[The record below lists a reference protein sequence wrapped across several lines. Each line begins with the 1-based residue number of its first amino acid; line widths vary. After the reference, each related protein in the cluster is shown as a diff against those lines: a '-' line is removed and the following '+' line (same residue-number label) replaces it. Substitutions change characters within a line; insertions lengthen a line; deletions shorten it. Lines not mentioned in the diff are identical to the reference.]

1 MTHHSPSAQ
10 PASDQSASEQ
20 SVSGQSNHEQQN
32 THSADD
38 ICGLGN
44 STCGKEQYLTSIAT
58 VCVIAL
64 LIGAAAL
71 FPQGFLASLDLIKGS
86 VIGNFGFL
94 FTWPAF
100 AVSLLLVAVCFT
112 PLGKLRFGEGD
123 PEFHTLSWMGM
134 LFATG
139 MGIGL
144 LTWGVLEPK
153 YHTDAGL
160 STDMALLNAFNHWG
174 LLAWA
179 GYLAIGALFAH
190 AMYNMKMVK
199 PAEELLGNGLWS
211 KLNLIS
217 LVVSTVIGLSLSFTY
232 ATTPIQQGLV
242 KLVGIEFS
250 PTLIICVLAVCAIIS
265 SASGLKRGIK
275 WLSNYNTLFAI
286 ILMLGVLVLTVPGD
300 ILSTFVRLV
309 PEYLLKYPAMA
320 TDIGLGD
327 PERKTWLADWLYAF
341 EAAWYGWFIFTGVFI
356 ARISKG
362 RTLRGMVLGV
372 MLVPTLFSCLWFVVF
387 GLGSLSLGV
396 DDVFKLIDTI
406 DSSGLLSLILTLNI
420 LLFFITSADSAGLV
434 CEMLTVKRS
443 RAFWIVSMA
452 ALAVVVSWLGG
463 DVYKTLLSLIS
474 VAAIPV
480 AFGIFAL
487 VIAFVIRVR
496 RDRATRT
503 IPAAAP
509 LTQR

>member
-1 MTHHSPSAQ
+1 MTTSS
-10 PASDQSASEQ
+10 SSSEQ
-20 SVSGQSNHEQQN
+20 SPSPEGP
-32 THSADD
+32 A
-38 ICGLGN
+38 CGLGD
-44 STCGKEQYLTSIAT
+44 SAPAADKYLTSVAT
-58 VCVIAL
+58 VAVVAL
-64 LIGAAAL
+64 LIVTAAI
-71 FPQGFLASLDLIKGS
+71 FPTGFLDSLNLIKTS
-86 VIGNFGFL
+86 VIGNLGFI

-100 AVSLLLVAVCFT
+100 AVSLLMVVVCFT
-112 PLGKLRFGEGD
+112 PLGKLRFGEGP

-190 AMYNMKMVK
+190 AMYNMKMAK
-199 PAEELLGNGLWS
+199 PAEELLGNGIWS

-232 ATTPIQQGLV
+232 ATIPIQQGLQ
-242 KLVGIEFS
+242 KLLGIEFS
-250 PTLIICVLAVCAIIS
+250 PTLIICVLAACAIIS

-286 ILMLGVLVLTVPGD
+286 TLMVGVLVLTVPGD
-300 ILSTFVRLV
+300 IFSTFVRLV

-327 PERKTWLADWLYAF
+327 PERKAWLADWLYAF

-387 GLGSLSLGV
+387 GVGSLSLGV
-396 DDVFKLIDTI
+396 DDVFALIDTV
-406 DSSGLLSLILTLNI
+406 DTSGILSIVLTINI

-434 CEMLTVKRS
+434 CEMLTVNRS
-443 RAFWIVSMA
+443 RAFWIIAMA
-452 ALAVVVSWLGG
+452 ALAIVVNWLGG

-487 VIAFVIRVR
+487 VIAFVVRVR
-496 RDRATRT
+496 RERASTAIIT
-503 IPAAAP
+503 N
-509 LTQR
+509 Q

>member
-1 MTHHSPSAQ
+1 MTSPTSH
-10 PASDQSASEQ
+10 PDENMSDTEAA
-20 SVSGQSNHEQQN
+20 
-32 THSADD
+32 T
-38 ICGLGN
+38 CGLGA
-44 STCGKEQYLTSIAT
+44 STTAKEQYFTSLAT
-58 VCVIAL
+58 VAVIAL

-71 FPQGFLASLDLIKGS
+71 FPTGFLSVLESIKTH
-86 VIGNFGFL
+86 VIGNLGFI

-100 AVSLLLVAVCFT
+100 AVSLLMVAVCFT
-112 PLGKLRFGEGD
+112 PLGKLRFGEGP

-153 YHTDAGL
+153 YHTDAGQ
-160 STDMALLNAFNHWG
+160 SSDMALLNAFNHWG

-190 AMYNMKMVK
+190 AMYNMKMTK

-232 ATTPIQQGLV
+232 ATIPIQQGLQ
-242 KLVGIEFS
+242 KLLGIDFS
-250 PTLIICVLAVCAIIS
+250 PTLIICVLAVCAIVS

-286 ILMLGVLVLTVPGD
+286 ILMVGVLVLTVPGD
-300 ILSTFVRLV
+300 IFSTFLRLV
-309 PEYLLKYPAMA
+309 PEYLIKYPAMA
-320 TDIGLGD
+320 TDIGIGD
-327 PERKTWLADWLYAF
+327 PARKAWLADWLYAF

-387 GLGSLSLGV
+387 GVGSLSLDV
-396 DDVFKLIDTI
+396 DDVFALIDTI
-406 DSSGLLSLILTLNI
+406 DASGILSVVLTINI

-443 RAFWIVSMA
+443 RALWIIAMA
-452 ALAVVVSWLGG
+452 ALAIVVSWLGG

-480 AFGIFAL
+480 ALGIFAL
-487 VIAFVIRVR
+487 VIAFVIRIR
-496 RDRATRT
+496 RERAGTAVVT
-503 IPAAAP
+503 N
-509 LTQR
+509 Q